1 MPMCVTVV
9 LLHELTVYLLVS
21 KQRCILS
28 DKTAQLVHLQTN
40 RLVDICHSY
49 HISHPESLT

>member
-1 MPMCVTVV
+1 MPMCVTVA

-28 DKTAQLVHLQTN
+28 DKTAQLVHLQTI